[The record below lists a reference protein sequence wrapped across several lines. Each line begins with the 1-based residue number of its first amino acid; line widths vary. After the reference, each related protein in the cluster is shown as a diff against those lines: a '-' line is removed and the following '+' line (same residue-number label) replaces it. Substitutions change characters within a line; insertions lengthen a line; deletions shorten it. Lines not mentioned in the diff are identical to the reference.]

1 LGHSAHEHSA
11 AVDAGIQFTCFTGT
25 KAQIVTQKA
34 VIGMVW
40 TQDDALQDQACV
52 ILRNISVNAA
62 NDEKLVSEGALQ
74 PLIKNLK
81 AARKNVQAI
90 LILTSTKVLVLLV
103 QTYKYGRKLWD
114 LLQEQAA
121 GAPCNCT
128 QFTCFTSTK
137 YKY

>member
-1 LGHSAHEHSA
+1 
-11 AVDAGIQFTCFTGT
+11 
-25 KAQIVTQKA
+25 
-34 VIGMVW
+34 MVW

-103 QTYKYGRKLWD
+103 QKYKYGRKLWD

>member
-1 LGHSAHEHSA
+1 M
-11 AVDAGIQFTCFTGT
+11 
-25 KAQIVTQKA
+25 TQKA
-34 VIGMVW
+34 VIGVVW

-81 AARKNVQAI
+81 AARKNVQVI
-90 LILTSTKVLVLLV
+90 LILTSTKVLALLV
-103 QTYKYGRKLWD
+103 QKHQYGRKLWN

-121 GAPCNCT
+121 GAPRNFT
-128 QFTCFTSTK
+128 QFTCFTST
-137 YKY
+137 

>member
-1 LGHSAHEHSA
+1 LGHSADADSA
-11 AVDAGIQFTCFTGT
+11 AVEAGIQFTRFNGT
-25 KAQIVTQKA
+25 KVQIVTQKA
-34 VIGMVW
+34 VIGLVW

-90 LILTSTKVLVLLV
+90 LILTSTKVLALLV
-103 QTYKYGRKLWD
+103 Q
-114 LLQEQAA
+114 
-121 GAPCNCT
+121 
-128 QFTCFTSTK
+128 K